1 MSKETDLV
9 FRDDTSVLTIE
20 NYETDLQFGR
30 VIQNSVF
37 GEFVSCQYSMNNNG
51 MLFGQKSVQ
60 DNVHSRASLI
70 FC

>member
-1 MSKETDLV
+1 MTDLV
-9 FRDDTSVLTIE
+9 FGDDTSVLTIE
-20 NYETDLQFGR
+20 NYETDLEFGR
-30 VIQNSVF
+30 VIQNFVF

-51 MLFGQKSVQ
+51 MRFGQKSVQ

>member
-1 MSKETDLV
+1 MAKVTDLV
-9 FRDDTSVLTIE
+9 LGGDTSVLTIK
-20 NYETDLQFGR
+20 NYETDLVFGR
-30 VIQNSVF
+30 VIQNFVF